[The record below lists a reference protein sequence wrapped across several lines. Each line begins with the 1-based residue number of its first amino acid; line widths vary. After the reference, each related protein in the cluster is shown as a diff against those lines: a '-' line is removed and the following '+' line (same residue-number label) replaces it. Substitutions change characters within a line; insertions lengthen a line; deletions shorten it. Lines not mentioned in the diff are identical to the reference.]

1 MENIW
6 NSLSESQ
13 EIVVFDLET
22 SGMNCEEDFIIEI
35 GAVKVRGGKVIDEFH
50 SFVACP
56 QPLSKE
62 IEQLTGIK
70 NKDIASAP
78 FVKEVLENFYSFADG
93 CFLASYNLSFDWNFI
108 KHAADL
114 YGLKFANHRIDI
126 LPLVQEKLQGQI
138 STYKLSIIAAHYGIE
153 TNQHSVLDAVK
164 IAAEILLKLI

>member
-13 EIVVFDLET
+13 EIVVFDLEK

-35 GAVKVRGGKVIDEFH
+35 GAMKVRGGKVIDEFH

-78 FVKEVLENFYSFADG
+78 TIKEVLENFYRFADG
-93 CFLASYNLSFDWNFI
+93 CVLASYNLSFDWNFI
-108 KHAADL
+108 EHAADL
-114 YGLKFANHRIDI
+114 YGLKFENHRIDI
-126 LPLVQEKLQGQI
+126 LQLVQEKRQGQI
-138 STYKLSIIAAHYGIE
+138 SNYKLSTIAAYYGIE
-153 TNQHSVLDAVK
+153 TNQHSVLDTAK
-164 IAAEILLKLI
+164 ILLKLI